1 MKYVPPIFAFLA
13 LLLVI
18 ALPQQNVLSD
28 TDKSTFLPE
37 KPEAPLAVTSTPTP
51 LATAV
56 PTGEPTLPP
65 GTPTPPPD
73 PQLACLRINFE
84 VTGDVA
90 QTGIYE
96 VQEVNGRPL
105 ASWAALAGWQDSG
118 WIANIDISFEAV
130 HVRVLY
136 QAGGGAD
143 PIEMAIANPAPGT
156 SYGWV
161 ARGMCHAV
169 EVGWP

>member
-1 MKYVPPIFAFLA
+1 MKYVPPFFAFLA
-13 LLLVI
+13 LLLVM
-18 ALPQQNVLSD
+18 ALPQKNVLSAAD
-28 TDKSTFLPE
+28 ERSSLLE

-56 PTGEPTLPP
+56 PTGEPTPPP

-84 VTGDVA
+84 VSGDVA
-90 QTGIYE
+90 QAGTYE

-105 ASWAALAGWQDSG
+105 ARWTAQAGWQDSG
-118 WIANIDISFEAV
+118 WIRDIEISFEAV
-130 HVRVLY
+130 YVRVLY
-136 QAGGGAD
+136 QAPGGAI
-143 PIEMAIANPAPGT
+143 PVEMAVENPAPGT
-156 SYGWV
+156 TYGWV